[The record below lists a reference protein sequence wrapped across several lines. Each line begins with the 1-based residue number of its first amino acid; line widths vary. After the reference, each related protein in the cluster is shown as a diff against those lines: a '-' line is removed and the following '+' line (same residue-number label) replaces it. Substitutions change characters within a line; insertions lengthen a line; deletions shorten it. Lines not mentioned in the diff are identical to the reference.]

1 MPRQAT
7 LQGAVD
13 ASAGLLL
20 ALRVLT
26 VSDADVGFLLPLRAL
41 AAQHGRE

>member
-1 MPRQAT
+1 MS
-7 LQGAVD
+7 
-13 ASAGLLL
+13 SAGLLL

-26 VSDADVGFLLPLRAL
+26 ASDADVSLLLPLRAL